1 MDEEV
6 RRLASRGE
14 ESRNVARVKQ
24 GDYMVED
31 NVVQTVTVKTERT
44 HLKSSNYKCA
54 NVTKLSMFLQH
65 CEIKEMLNI

>member
-31 NVVQTVTVKTERT
+31 NVVQTVTVKTERDT
-44 HLKSSNYKCA
+44 HSDLDLEEGDIPKRFPY
-54 NVTKLSMFLQH
+54 
-65 CEIKEMLNI
+65 